1 MVQITANILDRND
14 EPPRFITKPVPY
26 LAVVASNAQAGV
38 SVFRIEAEDVD
49 GGPGAVKYYKEN
61 GRYWCR
67 RHVASEGVGWVGR
80 GGGVGKELNSEIE
93 SNTS

>member
-67 RHVASEGVGWVGR
+67 RHVASEG
-80 GGGVGKELNSEIE
+80 GGGWGELNSEIRDIMCLG
-93 SNTS
+93 